1 MTRVERTGRRWV
13 VFKGNEPILGTSGSN
28 LRLSQNESRGVI
40 YGDSLVFAG
49 IHAMR
54 MGIAKELLTY
64 WRLPQNTPE
73 KLRDLI
79 KRLDDEQ
86 SEEKT

>member
-1 MTRVERTGRRWV
+1 MKT
-13 VFKGNEPILGTSGSN
+13 
-28 LRLSQNESRGVI
+28 RGVI

-54 MGIAKELLTY
+54 MEIAKELLTY
-64 WRLPQNTPE
+64 WRPPQNTPE

-86 SEEKT
+86 PEEKT